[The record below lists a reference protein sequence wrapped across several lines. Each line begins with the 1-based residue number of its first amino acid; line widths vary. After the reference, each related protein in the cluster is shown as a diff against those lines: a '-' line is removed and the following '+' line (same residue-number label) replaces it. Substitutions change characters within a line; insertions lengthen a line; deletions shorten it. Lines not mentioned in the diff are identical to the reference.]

1 MKPILEKFS
10 KDHRNVWHLLNHMN
24 DGLMITDHNQSIVA
38 VNPSFEKITGY
49 TFEEVA
55 HKNPRFLQSGQTS
68 RSVFNEM
75 WEKIRT
81 DGTWTGELINKRK
94 NGERFWSFI
103 TITHIKKEREEDC
116 FYIGMMRD
124 ITERKQAEKQIT
136 HLAYHDALTQ
146 LPNRILFKK
155 QLKEALL
162 HAKYNR
168 EKFAVLFLD
177 LDHFKKV
184 NDSLGHHIGDQLLQQ
199 ISTRLQHIV
208 GTDGMVSRFGGDEFT
223 ILLHPLKDKL
233 EAYRKVKRI
242 VQSFQAPVEC
252 SGERIY
258 TNTSIGLSFYPEHGL
273 DFHALLKNADSA
285 MYRAKEEGRGQFREY
300 TTAMDEETRGRLQL
314 ERELRIA
321 IQKQEFEVYYQ
332 LQVNVENNKPYGIEA
347 LVRWNHPKK
356 GILSPHA
363 FLPAAEETG
372 LIVKIDDW
380 VLRTACLQT
389 KKWHDEGFGD
399 LVISVNIS
407 KKQFDRADFV
417 ERVKQIIEET
427 GINPHLLSL
436 EITENMA
443 ITQIQE
449 AVEKLIQL
457 KKIGV
462 QLSLDD
468 FGTGYSSLS
477 QLKNIPIDTLK
488 IDKSFIQDTNSQNQ
502 ENLALVKLI
511 IAMAKSLNFSVI
523 CEGVETEEQLHLIQ
537 TEGCHH
543 AQGYLF
549 SKPLNYE
556 KCGSIMQSMNENV
569 KVV

>member
-1 MKPILEKFS
+1 M
-10 KDHRNVWHLLNHMN
+10 
-24 DGLMITDHNQSIVA
+24 
-38 VNPSFEKITGY
+38 
-49 TFEEVA
+49 
-55 HKNPRFLQSGQTS
+55 
-68 RSVFNEM
+68 
-75 WEKIRT
+75 
-81 DGTWTGELINKRK
+81 
-94 NGERFWSFI
+94 
-103 TITHIKKEREEDC
+103 
-116 FYIGMMRD
+116 
-124 ITERKQAEKQIT
+124 
-136 HLAYHDALTQ
+136 
-146 LPNRILFKK
+146 
-155 QLKEALL
+155 
-162 HAKYNR
+162 
-168 EKFAVLFLD
+168 
-177 LDHFKKV
+177 
-184 NDSLGHHIGDQLLQQ
+184 
-199 ISTRLQHIV
+199 
-208 GTDGMVSRFGGDEFT
+208 
-223 ILLHPLKDKL
+223 
-233 EAYRKVKRI
+233 
-242 VQSFQAPVEC
+242 
-252 SGERIY
+252 
-258 TNTSIGLSFYPEHGL
+258 
-273 DFHALLKNADSA
+273 
-285 MYRAKEEGRGQFREY
+285 
-300 TTAMDEETRGRLQL
+300 
-314 ERELRIA
+314 
-321 IQKQEFEVYYQ
+321 
-332 LQVNVENNKPYGIEA
+332 
-347 LVRWNHPKK
+347 
-356 GILSPHA
+356 
-363 FLPAAEETG
+363 
-372 LIVKIDDW
+372 
-380 VLRTACLQT
+380 LRTACLQT